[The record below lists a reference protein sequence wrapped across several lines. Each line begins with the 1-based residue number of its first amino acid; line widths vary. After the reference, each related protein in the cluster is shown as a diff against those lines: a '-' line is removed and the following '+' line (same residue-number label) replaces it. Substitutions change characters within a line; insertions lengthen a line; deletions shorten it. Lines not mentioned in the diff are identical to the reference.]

1 MGDAQASLQQA
12 LEQLDERAGRQRI
25 VVLFDLAAAH
35 AAADPAHGMT
45 LAGQALDL
53 LEHEPYGAA
62 YGRIPEVRQA
72 LDGTPQ
78 AQMLD
83 ERVRALPAAIS
94 WAAGA
99 GRVVIE
105 DERPRPPADQCG
117 AETCLL
123 SRADVV
129 VEPVTDVEHRAGSA
143 SRLLD
148 DTGEELSRGLLDPH
162 PSEVPMTSTGKSSD
176 FRISSARA
184 VWLPAKPTRRPICR
198 NSARHGRASG

>member
-12 LEQLDERAGRQRI
+12 LEQLDERAGRQRT

-94 WAAGA
+94 
-99 GRVVIE
+99 
-105 DERPRPPADQCG
+105 
-117 AETCLL
+117 
-123 SRADVV
+123 
-129 VEPVTDVEHRAGSA
+129 
-143 SRLLD
+143 
-148 DTGEELSRGLLDPH
+148 
-162 PSEVPMTSTGKSSD
+162 
-176 FRISSARA
+176 
-184 VWLPAKPTRRPICR
+184 
-198 NSARHGRASG
+198 